1 MHTEIHAHLF
11 NDKLKLELG
20 TMPNTLP
27 AILPA
32 SADASAAATSAAETL
47 VACSDLGEAGGI
59 WRLVLE
65 TRRGGGHFKN

>member
-1 MHTEIHAHLF
+1 
-11 NDKLKLELG
+11 
-20 TMPNTLP
+20 MPNTLP

-32 SADASAAATSAAETL
+32 SADASAAATSAAEAL

-59 WRLVLE
+59 WRPVLE